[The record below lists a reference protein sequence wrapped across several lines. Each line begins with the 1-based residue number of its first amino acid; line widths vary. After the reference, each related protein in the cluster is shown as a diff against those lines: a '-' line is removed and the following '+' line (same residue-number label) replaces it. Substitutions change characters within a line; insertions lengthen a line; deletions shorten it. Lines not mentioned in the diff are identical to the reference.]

1 MELSSKHPSLSL
13 FGCFLV
19 LARAKLKICHALIPT
34 LEEKE
39 SSKSCQPDIVP
50 TWTQQTEST
59 FLVSFENRVACLC
72 VFPANVGS
80 FGVPQADLML
90 TMSIAGA
97 GVVLGYKRSHCSIL
111 VDWCRMFCHLCRL
124 RCRRNGRTSHL
135 LLFPCPLTRRVWR
148 DRTNDSVGGGESS
161 WTHRVAWRCL
171 RPSYIISPMCL
182 LRDSRLVEHSLS
194 SPRSLFIPISPI
206 RPDFRCKGPP
216 HTKIQIVGGQQ
227 RQQQLLPDP
236 VCGVSFSLL
245 LLSRTNAG
253 VGPCLAKA

>member
-1 MELSSKHPSLSL
+1 MELSSKHLSLSL

-148 DRTNDSVGGGESS
+148 DRTNDSGGGGGIIMDAQGRMAVLASILHHLSHVFVAGFEVGGTLVVITSILVHTYFS
-161 WTHRVAWRCL
+161 D
-171 RPSYIISPMCL
+171 S
-182 LRDSRLVEHSLS
+182 SRL
-194 SPRSLFIPISPI
+194 
-206 RPDFRCKGPP
+206 
-216 HTKIQIVGGQQ
+216 
-227 RQQQLLPDP
+227 P
-236 VCGVSFSLL
+236 VQGTTAYEDSNCW
-245 LLSRTNAG
+245 RATTTTTIA
-253 VGPCLAKA
+253 A